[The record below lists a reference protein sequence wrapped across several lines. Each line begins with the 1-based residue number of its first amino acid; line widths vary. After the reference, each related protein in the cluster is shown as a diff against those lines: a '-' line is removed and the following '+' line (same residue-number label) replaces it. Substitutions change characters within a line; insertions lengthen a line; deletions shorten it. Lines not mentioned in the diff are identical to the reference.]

1 MSTTLVVDRSRVC
14 AFLSPGGRGC
24 TMPLS
29 FSHPFLCT
37 YHARKEAQAAAAQ
50 NAGRDIAHSLSAR
63 YISYN
68 DLSAALAQTISA
80 VAQHRLSSRTASTIA
95 NLSRTLL
102 QSVAGAENEYIA
114 TFGEDLWTEKIA
126 ENLNTLRPSKPG
138 EPLRDDP
145 LEDSDDDP
153 TQEASEPSTPSS
165 SPASDGDDQS
175 NSAEDENQNEEAI
188 DQQDE
193 EQDEEAEEQ
202 GEQKGEQQGEEQD
215 GQQNEAQDEEPYEE
229 EDEPPAVHQITNYW
243 ETRNRTSDPTSVPK
257 REPA

>member
-29 FSHPFLCT
+29 FGHPFLCT
-37 YHARKEAQAAAAQ
+37 YHARKEAQAAVAQ
-50 NAGRDIAHSLSAR
+50 NAGRDIAYSLSAR

-102 QSVAGAENEYIA
+102 QSVAGAQAEFIA
-114 TFGEDLWTEKIA
+114 TYGENAWTEKIA
-126 ENLNTLRPSKPG
+126 QNLNSLRPAKPD

-145 LEDSDDDP
+145 QPNQPDAADEDHHE
-153 TQEASEPSTPSS
+153 EASE
-165 SPASDGDDQS
+165 
-175 NSAEDENQNEEAI
+175 EVNEE
-188 DQQDE
+188 QTE
-193 EQDEEAEEQ
+193 EQ
-202 GEQKGEQQGEEQD
+202 
-215 GQQNEAQDEEPYEE
+215 Y
-229 EDEPPAVHQITNYW
+229 EDEPPAVNQITNYW
-243 ETRNRTSDPTSVPK
+243 ASLNR
-257 REPA
+257 A